1 MSSEPSSTHR
11 TARMRPLPREEWSDE
26 AVEALSVLP
35 PEMQPPEGAMIN
47 SLSILAIEPGLAR
60 ADLGLSLY
68 LRFESGL
75 TPRVTELLVLRTAWL
90 RGAEYEL
97 LRHARKA
104 RREGW
109 SDEDLARIT
118 LGSGATGW
126 GPGEATLLRAAEE
139 IHERYVVS
147 DETWAALAETYSDKE
162 LLDILFTIGTYT
174 LHAVVFNSIGL
185 QPEADLLPYPTVD

>member
-1 MSSEPSSTHR
+1 
-11 TARMRPLPREEWSDE
+11 MRPLPREEWSEE
-26 AVEALSVLP
+26 AVEAIAVLP
-35 PEMQPPEGAMIN
+35 AEMQPAPGTMIN

-75 TPRVTELLVLRTAWL
+75 TPRITELLVLRTAWL

-109 SDEDLARIT
+109 SEEDLARIA
-118 LGSGATGW
+118 LGSAAPGW
-126 GPGEATLLRAAEE
+126 GPGEATLLKAVEE
-139 IHERYVVS
+139 IHEDFTVT
-147 DETWAALAETYSDKE
+147 DATWVELAERFSDKE

-174 LHAVVFNSIGL
+174 LHSVVFNSIGL
-185 QPEADLLPYPTVD
+185 QPESDLAPYPTVS